1 MESPLLPEPSRSV
14 FLGILR
20 KTLGVDP
27 GMTPCPVPG
36 LWGTSQLG
44 IKPVLAVSRI
54 LVALRLAILTGWRR
68 QRYRTVK
75 ESYTTTRRETGD
87 KWGVASLNMQPFFF
101 LYVRFKI
108 FSVKKLQ
115 QSANPIDFTQTMLA
129 GGLEPSIFHSKEEQ
143 YQLCK
148 QVVSPGTWGLANVFE
163 NSLASRWVIRGSA
176 CVLACLPWLFVASYS
191 TELIYYIVFWLSQT
205 NEPDSPWGL
214 QAVIIQYNSHPP
226 LCAQYASQMD
236 VLRVHA
242 TLLAD
247 WSRPQKLLLSWSVI
261 WIYTFLC
268 KLPRGSSN

>member
-1 MESPLLPEPSRSV
+1 MLLSFFYISSFHLHLSTLSPFSWEVASHKAKPYNQWPFHISRISSHRLRIMESPLLPEPSRSV

-129 GGLEPSIFHSKEEQ
+129 G
-143 YQLCK
+143 
-148 QVVSPGTWGLANVFE
+148 W
-163 NSLASRWVIRGSA
+163 
-176 CVLACLPWLFVASYS
+176 
-191 TELIYYIVFWLSQT
+191 
-205 NEPDSPWGL
+205 
-214 QAVIIQYNSHPP
+214 
-226 LCAQYASQMD
+226 
-236 VLRVHA
+236 
-242 TLLAD
+242 
-247 WSRPQKLLLSWSVI
+247 
-261 WIYTFLC
+261 
-268 KLPRGSSN
+268 PRAFNIS